1 MVHLIGEYF
10 LDANTTFYQIKKA
23 VNVGKPGTDVEF
35 KIDNNFAELKD
46 ALHYVM
52 DIAVRN
58 YIGSQGYN
66 KEDIGNFVDKVKEL
80 MDMYNHAYE
89 IFYALEGGKKNDST
103 D

>member
-10 LDANTTFYQIKKA
+10 LDANTTFYQIKKI
-23 VNVGKPGTDVEF
+23 VNKGKPGIDAEF
-35 KIDNNFAELKD
+35 KLDNNFTELKD

-52 DIAVRN
+52 DITVKN
-58 YIGSQGYN
+58 YIGNQGYT
-66 KEDIGNFVDKVKEL
+66 KKDIDSLVAKVKEL

-89 IFYALEGGKKNDST
+89 IFYAFEGGKKNDST

>member
-10 LDANTTFYQIKKA
+10 LDANTTFYQIKKV
-23 VNVGKPGTDVEF
+23 VNKGKSEGDAEF
-35 KIDNNFAELKD
+35 KLDNNFTELKD

-52 DIAVRN
+52 DIAVKS
-58 YIGSQGYN
+58 YIGNQGYT
-66 KEDIGNFVDKVKEL
+66 KEEIGSLVGKVKEL

>member
-10 LDANTTFYQIKKA
+10 LDANTTFYQIKKIA
-23 VNVGKPGTDVEF
+23 DEWKSETDVEF

-52 DIAVRN
+52 DIAVKN
-58 YIGSQGYN
+58 YIGNQGYT
-66 KEDIGNFVDKVKEL
+66 KEDIDSLVAKVKEL

-103 D
+103 N